1 MNREEIIKIYGLPED
16 ASDEDVA
23 NAVKAGAQAID
34 RIAGERTKAE
44 EAETAKAAAEREKEK
59 AVAECRA
66 LKADAFVAAN
76 AGKIADAAACKAAY
90 VKDPAL
96 AEAVVAACRDAA
108 EPAGRKQQVLV
119 AAARGGLPPKAGG
132 VMERLAAC
140 RSAEERCAFA
150 VAHAKE
156 IAEENK

>member
-76 AGKIADAAACKAAY
+76 AGKIADAAACRAAY

-96 AEAVVAACRDAA
+96 AEAVVAACRGAA
-108 EPAGRKQQVLV
+108 EPARKQQVL
-119 AAARGGLPPKAGG
+119 AAARGGQPPKAGG
-132 VMERLAAC
+132 VMDALAAC

-156 IAEENK
+156 IAEANK